1 MRLVL
6 TKILFCLLTVSLI
19 SNAYFSAA
27 FANEFMPED
36 CMMAMMDDDANEQ
49 MTSGNMSSMDHCN
62 CSLNGIECQRCDT
75 DFLNSSAALLKT
87 YSLALEKLSNNFV
100 FFDNDKLL
108 SIALANL
115 SPPPIS

>member
-6 TKILFCLLTVSLI
+6 TKMLLCLLAVSLI

-36 CMMAMMDDDANEQ
+36 CMMAMMDDDSNEQ
-49 MTSGNMSSMDHCN
+49 ITSDKMSSMDRCN
-62 CSLNGIECQRCDT
+62 CSLNGIECQRCDA
-75 DFLNSSAALLKT
+75 DFLNTNAALIKT
-87 YSLALEKLSNNFV
+87 YSFALEKLSNNLI
-100 FFDNDKLL
+100 FFDNEKLL
-108 SIALANL
+108 SIAPANL